1 MRRGWEV
8 LLENLR
14 RKPSFAAHKFARR
27 INAKR
32 SPSRRKG
39 TFLSRKTYFAAMAS
53 ISQRTPLGRSFT
65 ATQERAGLEV
75 KYLA

>member
-1 MRRGWEV
+1 LSIISLSFFGVFSSPAKHPICRQHSILAGKRGE
-8 LLENLR
+8 LKEAG
-14 RKPSFAAHKFARR
+14 PPDAGF
-27 INAKR
+27 
-32 SPSRRKG
+32 
-39 TFLSRKTYFAAMAS
+39 YFAAMAS